1 MPKFVTPDPNDRSP
15 NNPSIIVEANQV
27 LGLYNQANGTDRTR
41 VVESVKTWF
50 ENKMHDEGWTEVHF
64 SGNQCLLS
72 VKIPPI
78 PRANSSDNGTD
89 E

>member
-15 NNPSIIVEANQV
+15 NNPSVIVEANQV
-27 LGLYNQANGTDRTR
+27 LGLYNQANGSDRTR
-41 VVESVKTWF
+41 VVDAVKTWF
-50 ENKMHDEGWTEVHF
+50 ENKMHDEGWTTVHF

-72 VKIPPI
+72 VEIPPI